1 MLTIYRRHRKN
12 CKQRIDGRGY
22 RRCLC
27 PIWVDGSLN
36 GVEMRKSLR
45 LRDWQRA
52 QELVRQWEA
61 EGQRVEKPKPL
72 TVKEACDKFA
82 ADAEARNLREPTL
95 YKYRLLFRQ
104 LQDFV
109 AVHGLPCITD
119 FDIDWVRRFRGS
131 WKNKNISARKK
142 LEAFRTFFRFVHE
155 SGWIPTNPASHLKP
169 PKITEPPTAPFTRE
183 EVASILNAC
192 DIYPDKANAVRL
204 RALVFLLRYSGLRIR
219 DAITLSRNRIQD
231 DKLFLYT
238 AKTGTAVYCPLPP
251 FVVKALDAIPASTYF
266 FWTGLSKPKSAVG
279 DWQRSLKRLLIL
291 AGVPDG
297 HAHRFRDTFS
307 VELLLAGVPIER
319 VAILLGHQSVR
330 ITEKHYAPWVRA
342 RQEQLEAD
350 VRRTWQ
356 THEPQ
361 QGVHGGYTE
370 NDARVIPFKS
380 RRKNGGGGG
389 SRTPVR
395 KALRTEAYMLISIR
409 CATRPVRADRA
420 FAGGARNEQD
430 AQPTSPMDLA
440 RALRT
445 ERPRP
450 AHCVTPLTGP
460 MSEARGSVRL
470 IN

>member
-1 MLTIYRRHRKN
+1 MTLGG
-12 CKQRIDGRGY
+12 D
-22 RRCLC
+22 
-27 PIWVDGSLN
+27 
-36 GVEMRKSLR
+36 KSGGNPALS
-45 LRDWQRA
+45 
-52 QELVRQWEA
+52 
-61 EGQRVEKPKPL
+61 
-72 TVKEACDKFA
+72 
-82 ADAEARNLREPTL
+82 ADAVAFCLRMLVALAPSGRRLDLARWGYGFTARFDCRSVGHIAPESPSKLA
-95 YKYRLLFRQ
+95 
-104 LQDFV
+104 FV
-109 AVHGLPCITD
+109 VGVDLGI
-119 FDIDWVRRFRGS
+119 
-131 WKNKNISARKK
+131 
-142 LEAFRTFFRFVHE
+142 
-155 SGWIPTNPASHLKP
+155 
-169 PKITEPPTAPFTRE
+169 
-183 EVASILNAC
+183 VAA
-192 DIYPDKANAVRL
+192 DKANAVRL

-219 DAITLSRNRIQD
+219 DAVTLSRNRIQD

-251 FVVKALDAIPASTYF
+251 FVVKALDVIPASTYF

-319 VAILLGHQSVR
+319 VSILLGHQSVR

-361 QGVHGGYTE
+361 QGVHGRYTE

-395 KALRTEAYMLISIR
+395 KALRHEAYMLSSIPFGSP
-409 CATRPVRADRA
+409 ATLRMSKKRSRLVR
-420 FAGGARNEQD
+420 
-430 AQPTSPMDLA
+430 
-440 RALRT
+440 
-445 ERPRP
+445 
-450 AHCVTPLTGP
+450 
-460 MSEARGSVRL
+460 
-470 IN
+470 